1 MTIKDWIIKAS
12 NELKAVGID
21 SARLDSQ
28 MIVEEIYKKN
38 RAWVLANLDT
48 EISTS
53 KRQKLNNLFNQ
64 RLDYYPMA
72 YILGRSEFYGHDF
85 VISMNVLQPRPESED
100 FIEIL
105 AEIMENF
112 DSPRVADVGTGSGA
126 LGITASLKWPKMV
139 MDLIDIDDLALENAK
154 INANKFT
161 TPVKLIKSNLLD
173 NAKAHYDILL
183 CNLPYVPDDYPIN
196 KPTQHEPKLALFG
209 GLDGLDVYRKLATQ
223 LQKRQK
229 KPLFLLIESL
239 ELQHSEITNIFA
251 KLGYKLQKT
260 CGLVQLYKNV

>member
-1 MTIKDWIIKAS
+1 MTSSKTCKQLSTNYLAMTIRDWIIKAS
-12 NELKAVGID
+12 NELKAIGID

-48 EISTS
+48 EITST
-53 KRQKLNNLFNQ
+53 KKQKLNNLFNQ

-72 YILGRSEFYGHDF
+72 YILGHSEFYGHDF

-105 AEIMENF
+105 DEIMENI

-126 LGITASLKWPKMV
+126 IGITAGLKWPKMII
-139 MDLIDIDDLALENAK
+139 DLIDIDELALENAK
-154 INANKFT
+154 I
-161 TPVKLIKSNLLD
+161 
-173 NAKAHYDILL
+173 DILL

-196 KPTQHEPKLALFG
+196 RPAQHEPKLALFG

-239 ELQHSEITNIFA
+239 ELQHLEISNIFTP
-251 KLGYKLQKT
+251 LGYKLQKT
-260 CGLVQLYKNV
+260 RGLVQLYKNV

>member
-1 MTIKDWIIKAS
+1 MTIKDWISTATNEFKAI
-12 NELKAVGID
+12 GIE

-38 RAWVLANLDT
+38 RAWVLAHQDT

-53 KRQKLNNLFNQ
+53 KRQKLNYLFNQ

-72 YILGRSEFYGHDF
+72 YILGHSEFYGHDF

-100 FIEIL
+100 FMEIL
-105 AEIMENF
+105 AEIMKNL

-139 MDLIDIDDLALENAK
+139 MDLIDIDELALENAK
-154 INANKFT
+154 INAKKFT
-161 TPVKLIKSNLLD
+161 TPVKLIKSDLLE
-173 NAKAHYDILL
+173 NTTSHYDILL

-196 KPTQHEPKLALFG
+196 KPAKHEPKLALFG
-209 GLDGLDVYRKLATQ
+209 GPDGLDVYRKLANQ

-229 KPLFLLIESL
+229 RPLFLLIESL
-239 ELQHSEITNIFA
+239 EVQHPEISNIFI

-260 CGLVQLYKNV
+260 RGLVQLFKNV